1 MTSLAIFASGSGSN
15 AENIAHYL
23 ENRTDIKVK
32 FVIYNRREAGVVD
45 RMKRLKVPTYYFSN
59 SDLREGRVLD
69 FLQEEKVDFIILAGF
84 LAKIPGNIVS
94 NYPEKILNIHPAL
107 LPKYGGK
114 GMYGEHVH
122 RAVKAAGEKESGI
135 TIHLVNEFYDE
146 GAIVFQAKTS
156 IESSDEASDIASK
169 IHDLEYEYFP
179 RTIVDYILSNGQKE

>member
-1 MTSLAIFASGSGSN
+1 
-15 AENIAHYL
+15 
-23 ENRTDIKVK
+23 
-32 FVIYNRREAGVVD
+32 VIYNRREAGVVD